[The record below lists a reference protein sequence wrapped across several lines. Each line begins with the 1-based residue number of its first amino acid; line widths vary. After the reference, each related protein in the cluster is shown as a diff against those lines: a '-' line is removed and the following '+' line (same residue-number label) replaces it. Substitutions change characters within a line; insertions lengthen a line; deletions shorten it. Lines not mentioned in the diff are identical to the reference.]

1 MSLLAVDVEE
11 AHGACLELWILDA
24 ELRQALLNESRHLAH
39 LAYSREV
46 SLHVGHKAG
55 HASLAKTLGH
65 HLQRDG
71 LTRTGSAGDKSVTI
85 GHLTYYR

>member
-1 MSLLAVDVEE
+1 MSLLGIHVVE
-11 AHGACLELWILDA
+11 AHGACLELRVLDA
-24 ELRQALLNESRHLAH
+24 ELRQSLLDESRHLAH

-46 SLHVGHKAG
+46 ALHVGHETRHTG
-55 HASLAKTLGH
+55 LTKTLGH